1 MVYLGLQVRKL
12 PSTTFDIP
20 FLSVINRPFFCFFLL
35 AYCFLRPA
43 LSTYSVKK
51 HTRNSMALK
60 SISTAHAA
68 ISFKDVLPA
77 FQSRNTARGGLL
89 IGLLIDKHVFQILSY
104 TKFRSSLIIFLLN
117 IPFFR
122 FVKFVNGPYILKRV
136 NTFDLEMSQ
145 LEETR
150 TLYSQRL
157 LNFLFVWSD

>member
-1 MVYLGLQVRKL
+1 
-12 PSTTFDIP
+12 
-20 FLSVINRPFFCFFLL
+20 
-35 AYCFLRPA
+35 
-43 LSTYSVKK
+43 
-51 HTRNSMALK
+51 MALK

-89 IGLLIDKHVFQILSY
+89 IGLLIDKQVFQILSY

-122 FVKFVNGPYILKRV
+122 FVKFVNGPYILKRL
-136 NTFDLEMSQ
+136 TRLEMSQ

-157 LNFLFVWSD
+157 LNFLFV

>member
-1 MVYLGLQVRKL
+1 
-12 PSTTFDIP
+12 
-20 FLSVINRPFFCFFLL
+20 
-35 AYCFLRPA
+35 
-43 LSTYSVKK
+43 
-51 HTRNSMALK
+51 MALK

-89 IGLLIDKHVFQILSY
+89 IGLLIDKQVFQILSY

-136 NTFDLEMSQ
+136 DTFHSRKMSQ

-157 LNFLFVWSD
+157 LNFLFV